1 MTKRSKNISKRALS
15 FVTAMCCF
23 LSVFFFSACSI
34 LEKPNAITI
43 NGTKI
48 SDDVFTYFLDCAT
61 VELGADANYND
72 LKNHASKLTGTY
84 YKTNSLAHTYGL
96 SLTTAQ
102 KAAVSEKV
110 NAYWNIYAGYYTNI
124 GVTKE
129 TLTKVFTAE
138 SYRDALLIHYYGDGG
153 IEEIPVSRIFANF
166 RTNYIVFQAI
176 TGYFTQ
182 TDTAG
187 NPVRLSQNEI
197 ETLVLKF
204 QNMAAMVNA
213 GEQTMEQA
221 AEFLSES
228 GYQSSVQTVVLHK
241 DDISYPAGFF
251 DKVQE
256 IESRYAAIIGSNDY
270 IFLVLRGDA
279 DANSSYFL
287 EKKTDII
294 KSLVG
299 NQIDT
304 TIEAAYELNIEIS
317 DTTAKGYLSLI
328 AGEKGV
334 KYE

>member
-1 MTKRSKNISKRALS
+1 MTKPSRNTTKKVLS
-15 FVTAMCCF
+15 LVTALCC
-23 LSVFFFSACSI
+23 LISVFLFSSCSV

-61 VELGADANYND
+61 VELGADANYED
-72 LKNHASKLTGTY
+72 LKNFASQLTGTY

-96 SLTTAQ
+96 NLTTAQ

-110 NAYWNIYAGYYTNI
+110 NAYWSLYAGYYTKI
-124 GVTKE
+124 GVSKE
-129 TLTKVFTAE
+129 TLTKVFSAE
-138 SYRDALLIHYYGDGG
+138 KYRDSLLIHYYGEGG

-176 TGYFTQ
+176 TGYFSQ
-182 TDTAG
+182 TDAAG
-187 NPVRLSQNEI
+187 NPIRLSQNEI

-204 QNMAAMVNA
+204 QNMSAMVNA

-221 AEFLSES
+221 AEYLSES

-256 IESRYAAIIGSNDY
+256 LEPRYAAVIGSNDY

-294 KSLVG
+294 KTLVG
-299 NQIDT
+299 NSIDT

-328 AGEKGV
+328 TQEKGV
-334 KYE
+334 

>member
-1 MTKRSKNISKRALS
+1 MIKRSKNISRRFLSLITAL
-15 FVTAMCCF
+15 CCF
-23 LSVFFFSACSI
+23 LSVFFFSSCSL
-34 LEKPNAITI
+34 LEKPAALTI
-43 NGTKI
+43 NDTKI

-61 VELGADANYND
+61 VELGTDANFEE
-72 LKNHASKLTGTY
+72 LKNHASKLAGTY
-84 YKTNSLAHTYGL
+84 YKTNSLAHTYNL

-124 GVTKE
+124 GISKE

-138 SYRDALLIHYYGDGG
+138 KYRDALLIHYYGEGG
-153 IEEIPVSRIFANF
+153 IEEIPVARLFANF

-176 TGYFTQ
+176 TGYFST

-187 NPVRLSQNEI
+187 NPIRLSQGEM

-213 GEQTMEQA
+213 GEQSMEQA
-221 AEFLSES
+221 AEYLSES

-241 DDISYPAGFF
+241 DDTSYPEGFF
-251 DKVQE
+251 KKVQE
-256 IESRYAAIIGSNDY
+256 IETRYAAIIGSNDY

-294 KSLVG
+294 KSIVG
-299 NQIDT
+299 NDIDQI
-304 TIEAAYELNIEIS
+304 IEASYELDITVS

-328 AGEKGV
+328 TNEKGA
-334 KYE
+334 

>member
-1 MTKRSKNISKRALS
+1 MIKRSKNISKRVLSLITAL
-15 FVTAMCCF
+15 CCF
-23 LSVFFFSACSI
+23 LSVFFFSSCSI

-61 VELGADANYND
+61 VELGTDANYEE
-72 LKNHASKLTGTY
+72 LKSLASKLTGTY
-84 YKTNSLAHTYGL
+84 YKTNSLAHSYNL

-124 GVTKE
+124 GISKE

-138 SYRDALLIHYYGDGG
+138 SYRDALLLHYYGEGG
-153 IEEIPVSRIFANF
+153 IEEIPVSRLFANF
-166 RTNYIVFQAI
+166 RTNYIVFQSI
-176 TGYFTQ
+176 TGYFSE

-187 NPVRLSQNEI
+187 NPVRLSQSDI

-204 QNMAAMVNA
+204 QNMSAMVNA

-221 AEFLSES
+221 AEYLSES

-241 DDISYPAGFF
+241 DDSSYPPGFF
-251 DKVQE
+251 EKVHE
-256 IESRYAAIIGSNDY
+256 IESRYAAVIGSNDY

-294 KSLVG
+294 KNIVG
-299 NQIDT
+299 TGIDS
-304 TIEAAYELNIEIS
+304 TIEAAYELDTEIS

-328 AGEKGV
+328 TKEKGA
-334 KYE
+334 

>member
-1 MTKRSKNISKRALS
+1 MIKHSKNISRRLLSLITAL
-15 FVTAMCCF
+15 CCF
-23 LSVFFFSACSI
+23 LSVFFFSSCSL
-34 LEKPNAITI
+34 LEKPSALTI

-61 VELGADANYND
+61 VELGADANFEE
-72 LKNHASKLTGTY
+72 LKNHASKLAGTY
-84 YKTNSLAHTYGL
+84 YKTNSLAHTYKL

-110 NAYWNIYAGYYTNI
+110 NAYWNIYAEYYTDI
-124 GVTKE
+124 GISKE

-138 SYRDALLIHYYGDGG
+138 KYRDALLLHYYGEGG
-153 IEEIPVSRIFANF
+153 IEEIPVARLFANF

-176 TGYFTQ
+176 TGYFST

-187 NPVRLSQNEI
+187 NPVRLSQGEI

-213 GEQTMEQA
+213 GEQSMEQA
-221 AEFLSES
+221 ADYLSES

-241 DDISYPAGFF
+241 DDTSYPNGFF
-251 DKVQE
+251 KKVQE
-256 IESRYAAIIGSNDY
+256 IETRYAAIIGSNDY

-279 DANSSYFL
+279 DSNSSYFL

-294 KSLVG
+294 KSIVG
-299 NQIDT
+299 NDIDR
-304 TIEAAYELNIEIS
+304 TIEASYDLDITVS
-317 DTTAKGYLSLI
+317 DTTAKAYLSLI
-328 AGEKGV
+328 TNEKGA
-334 KYE
+334 

>member
-1 MTKRSKNISKRALS
+1 M
-15 FVTAMCCF
+15 
-23 LSVFFFSACSI
+23 
-34 LEKPNAITI
+34 EKPNAITI

-61 VELGADANYND
+61 VELGTDANYEE
-72 LKNHASKLTGTY
+72 LKSLASKLTGTY
-84 YKTNSLAHTYGL
+84 YKTNSLAHSYNL
-96 SLTTAQ
+96 SLTRAQ

-124 GVTKE
+124 GISKE

-138 SYRDALLIHYYGDGG
+138 SYRDALLLHYYGEGG
-153 IEEIPVSRIFANF
+153 IEEIPVSRLFANF
-166 RTNYIVFQAI
+166 RTNYIVFQSI
-176 TGYFTQ
+176 TGYFSE

-187 NPVRLSQNEI
+187 NPVRLSQSDI

-204 QNMAAMVNA
+204 QNMSAMVNA

-221 AEFLSES
+221 AEYLSES

-241 DDISYPAGFF
+241 DDSSYPPGFF
-251 DKVQE
+251 EKVHE
-256 IESRYAAIIGSNDY
+256 IESRYAAVIGSNDY

-294 KSLVG
+294 KNIVG
-299 NQIDT
+299 TGIDT
-304 TIEAAYELNIEIS
+304 TIEAAYELDIEIS

-328 AGEKGV
+328 TQEKGA
-334 KYE
+334 